1 MSVYVDPAIWPFGRM
16 TMCHMWADTTDEL
29 LSMALKIGVQRKWI
43 QGHPTLS
50 LPRYRNAS
58 WVHFDICSTK
68 RKGAI
73 HHGAIE
79 TDKYGPIEW
88 QARLDLGSGDP
99 ELIEYGERRLAQLVQ
114 RRAGRAALAQED
126 DHAGK

>member
-1 MSVYVDPAIWPFGRM
+1 MAVYVDPATWPFGRM
-16 TMCHMWADTTDEL
+16 IMCHMWADTTDEL

-68 RKGAI
+68 RKSAI

-79 TDKYGPIEW
+79 TDRYGPLEW
-88 QARLDLGSGDP
+88 EARQRIASGKPDLVA
-99 ELIEYGERRLAQLVQ
+99 LGEKRLAQVEAC
-114 RRAGRAALAQED
+114 RVGRAALAQEA
-126 DHAGK
+126 DHACK